1 MSNIELPRAVE
12 AYFAFAELPSTHE
25 GRRFTINFTYLEGG
39 RVDRLQWWWQ
49 VNAGEERGGEVVRVA
64 RRQEAIDRFKRHI
77 EGWLANSRRRLT
89 GGDPFPVL
97 ETAAPASVA
106 EPAYPAAVSAYTRM
120 TAGR

>member
-12 AYFAFAELPSTHE
+12 AYFSFAEVAPTQE
-25 GRRFTINFTYLEGG
+25 GRRFTITFTYLEGG

-49 VNAGEERGGEVVRVA
+49 VNAAEDRGGEVVRAA
-64 RRQEAIDRFKRHI
+64 RRLEAIDRFKRHI
-77 EGWLANSRRRLT
+77 EGWLNTSRRRLT

-97 ETAAPASVA
+97 EPSAVPGIA
-106 EPAYPAAVSAYTRM
+106 EPAYPAAVPAYVRM